1 MSPWACSGSFP
12 CGLNGVVDVLVRDD
26 PLRFTSLAVACFV
39 DEHEVTL
46 IDMTAA
52 DTAAMIS
59 RAILLDFIAWVR
71 EI

>member
-1 MSPWACSGSFP
+1 M
-12 CGLNGVVDVLVRDD
+12 VDVLVRDD